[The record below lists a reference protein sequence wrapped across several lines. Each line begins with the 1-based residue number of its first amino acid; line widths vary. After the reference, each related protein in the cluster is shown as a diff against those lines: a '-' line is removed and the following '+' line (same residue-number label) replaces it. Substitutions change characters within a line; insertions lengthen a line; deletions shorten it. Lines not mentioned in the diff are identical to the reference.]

1 VTKSQKAKCR
11 KIAETYGLRNQETQA
26 VSELTELQYVLTRRP
41 NQRTTNWKE
50 QLVDEIADVRIM
62 CRQLQTLYDIDD
74 DTINEKIDYKLN
86 RQLGRIKEEKT

>member
-1 VTKSQKAKCR
+1 MTKSQKSKCK

-41 NQRTTNWKE
+41 NQRTTNWKD
-50 QLVDEIADVRIM
+50 QLIDEIADVRIM

-74 DTINEKIDYKLN
+74 DTISEKIDYKLN